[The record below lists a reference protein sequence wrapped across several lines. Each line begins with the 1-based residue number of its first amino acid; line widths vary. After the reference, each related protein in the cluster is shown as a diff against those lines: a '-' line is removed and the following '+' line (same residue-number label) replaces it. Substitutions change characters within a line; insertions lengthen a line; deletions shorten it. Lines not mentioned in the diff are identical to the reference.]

1 MESFHSEIGNKLK
14 NLTGGDIA
22 IVSFEGKTLF
32 STFDVDEELKE
43 AAVIATK
50 TKVRV
55 SMLRDEGNTL
65 IIPLNIRSKIE
76 ALILMG
82 FTISEE
88 TFVNLLVEN
97 VKCMKSTTGVFPK
110 SAPNVK
116 KLFSHEELVETLKMF
131 FDNDSSVMKTAI
143 AMNIH
148 RNTVLYRLNK
158 IKEITE
164 LDPKNFKDA
173 VKLYSLFGE

>member
-1 MESFHSEIGNKLK
+1 MESFYSEIGNELK

-43 AAVIATK
+43 AAVIAIK

-65 IIPLNIRSKIE
+65 IIPLSIRSKIE
-76 ALILMG
+76 ALILVG
-82 FTISEE
+82 FIISEE
-88 TFVNLLVEN
+88 TFVNLLVKN
-97 VKCMKSTTGVFPK
+97 VKCMESTTGVFSK
-110 SAPNVK
+110 GTPNVK
-116 KLFSHEELVETLKMF
+116 KLFSHEELIETLKMF

-148 RNTVLYRLNK
+148 RNTVLYILTKSKR
-158 IKEITE
+158 
-164 LDPKNFKDA
+164 
-173 VKLYSLFGE
+173 